1 MIGRLMSSHVGSSRY
16 KSGQS
21 GRYFFLALFC
31 CYVFA
36 SVSTASGVCSRFWQ
50 VLYDS
55 RRRQTRAGHLAVGE
69 AERRVWTVNVE
80 SGRSK
85 SIQVDPGRVVFFFL
99 AFVWL
104 GLRAFAR
111 CLCWVMGSSQAWKGP
126 PSPPDSLHSGSHGFM
141 MMKIR
146 SQQCLFTFRHRG
158 FVSLFLMQ
166 LPCVNGAMV
175 LVRECASRFG
185 SQDSPRRAPTRCAPT
200 DPRRI
205 GTVRIRC
212 NCPCVWACYVV
223 R

>member
-1 MIGRLMSSHVGSSRY
+1 M
-16 KSGQS
+16 SGQVGIS
-21 GRYFFLALFC
+21 RVKAGDIFFWPFFVITFLHQFYRIWSLFPVLASSLRL
-31 CYVFA
+31 
-36 SVSTASGVCSRFWQ
+36 TQ
-50 VLYDS
+50 TPDS
-55 RRRQTRAGHLAVGE
+55 RRSLGGWE
-69 AERRVWTVNVE
+69 AECRVWTVNVE

-111 CLCWVMGSSQAWKGP
+111 CLCWVMGSSQACKGP
-126 PSPPDSLHSGSHGFM
+126 PSPPDSLHSGSHGL

-146 SQQCLFTFRHRG
+146 SQQCLFTFRHRAI
-158 FVSLFLMQ
+158 VSLFLMQ

-175 LVRECASRFG
+175 LVRESASRYG
-185 SQDSPRRAPTRCAPT
+185 SQDSPGRAPTRGAPT

-205 GTVRIRC
+205 GTVPIRC
-212 NCPCVWACYVV
+212 NCPCMWACYVV